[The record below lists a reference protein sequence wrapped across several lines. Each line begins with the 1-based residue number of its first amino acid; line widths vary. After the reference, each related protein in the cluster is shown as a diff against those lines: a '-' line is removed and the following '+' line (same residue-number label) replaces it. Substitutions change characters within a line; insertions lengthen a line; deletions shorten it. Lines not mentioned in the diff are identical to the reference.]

1 MIDTLEPQWIWQ
13 AKAWPNFH
21 PDPQV
26 LAGPLARAR
35 LAQGQLMG
43 KAEAVGA
50 AGFVG
55 TRQEIWTG
63 EALATAEIEGEQLNV
78 DAVRS
83 SVARRPNAHGN

>member
-35 LAQGQLMG
+35 LAQGKLMG

-63 EALATAEIEGEQLNV
+63 CCPSDYFAFHRHISAGLFHRE
-78 DAVRS
+78 
-83 SVARRPNAHGN
+83 SV